1 MAAAAARAATVE
13 AVADDATRRHPHA
26 PLVVEALQGHFPDG
40 RYRTGANYP
49 FARALCL
56 HVVCDDVATHRE
68 EGTPA
73 VNGLCSSP
81 RPSIPSSSQKTR
93 GCGFFGS
100 SISTTTVARRTAHP
114 RDTQSSKQDRAS
126 RSRLSALVRGFR
138 CPRRACVAHAVR
150 TGGFYTAEPY
160 GVMCPRLHVYRLP
173 PQTYTVQRD
182 ASAGDERRVAS
193 ERGIIVQYI
202 GIVAPFQPKS
212 SGTCHERRCA
222 HAQPGRR

>member
-49 FARALCL
+49 FARASLRNALCL
-56 HVVCDDVATHRE
+56 HVCDDVAMHR

-81 RPSIPSSSQKTR
+81 RPSIPSSSQKTP

-100 SISTTTVARRTAHP
+100 SISTTTVARRT
-114 RDTQSSKQDRAS
+114 
-126 RSRLSALVRGFR
+126 
-138 CPRRACVAHAVR
+138 
-150 TGGFYTAEPY
+150 
-160 GVMCPRLHVYRLP
+160 
-173 PQTYTVQRD
+173 
-182 ASAGDERRVAS
+182 
-193 ERGIIVQYI
+193 
-202 GIVAPFQPKS
+202 
-212 SGTCHERRCA
+212 
-222 HAQPGRR
+222 